1 MQIPG
6 SARHKAMVKSKKVSL
21 QEINNDN
28 EQEFLQEVN
37 IPQHEEEEEVVVP
50 KKKKVKKTK
59 KSSSK

>member
-1 MQIPG
+1 MPIPG

-37 IPQHEEEEEVVVP
+37 IPQHEEEEVVVP
-50 KKKKVKKTK
+50 KKKKVKRTK